1 MMHKMLLWILL
12 PVLLGMVAISFM
24 DYRKAES
31 VLETQIRQDLQ
42 TTLHTQTG
50 VLSAVQQTLNG
61 GLRSMT
67 QLLSFQRLATAA
79 AEGLPEEAACPP
91 APESLQHRHFSCQ
104 GLCHDFLHSPA

>member
-67 QLLSFQRLATAA
+67 QLLSFQRLANAA
-79 AEGLPEEAACPP
+79 GKAAPKRNLSPCARKPRPLPLLWSETTP
-91 APESLQHRHFSCQ
+91 
-104 GLCHDFLHSPA
+104 